1 MFVVFVLKGCG
12 IMILGLGVAVYSGLL
27 LILGRSSRATT
38 ITAFRDGN
46 QRLSPWT
53 IFVMVTALWS
63 ASLIV
68 VQIDTAYQSGVS
80 AVWYGISVAVMSL
93 LVSTLIPWFRRHH
106 YVSNSDLLGSAFG
119 SSVRWLSAMVIS
131 LTFPIFALSNALAA
145 GVFLEVA
152 LHWPL
157 ALSLPLATVA
167 LIAYIQFAGILS
179 IARTQGL
186 NLLTVCGGL
195 GFAVWKLRHATALHT
210 ALPLPPSYW
219 HWFGIGHG
227 LIWVW
232 FGMNTL
238 NVFSAQVEIQAVAAA
253 KEIRR
258 AQQAVW
264 ISTVILLVIIGISTW
279 LGIAARELTPQPNLE
294 GLAAYSLLLVRQSPQ
309 WFIGIVGVSMW
320 AMALMWCGPLLFSGA
335 ISLGADLFGR
345 PKSVWA
351 MRAAL
356 VIEGILMVLY
366 ALWRPGEVAWWRV
379 FGLTLRNA
387 AIVGPT
393 LTVIMWTDLPPM
405 SIFTAMISGILVGLG
420 LNAWTGFSPTH
431 FVWGIN
437 PMWSA
442 ATTTFV
448 VIGLWKLYRHLGLFT
463 TLGSGMGWLV
473 ATVILIRFGDAL
485 ASTGLLGVLVF
496 GVGMALLGYVWGLT
510 KVVARRNLIQP
521 LTILKND

>member
-1 MFVVFVLKGCG
+1 
-12 IMILGLGVAVYSGLL
+12 MILGLGFAVYSALL
-27 LILGRSSRATT
+27 VILGRSSRATT

-68 VQIDTAYQSGVS
+68 VQIDTAYESGVG
-80 AVWYGISVAVMSL
+80 AVWYGISVAIMSL

-119 SSVRWLSAMVIS
+119 PAVRWLSGVVIS

-157 ALSLPLATVA
+157 AVSLPLTTIA

-186 NLLTVCGGL
+186 NLLMVCGGL
-195 GFAVWKLRHATALHT
+195 GLAVWKLGHATALPT
-210 ALPLPPSYW
+210 AFPLPPSYW
-219 HWFGIGHG
+219 HWFGIGQG

-253 KEIRR
+253 KDIRH

-264 ISTVILLVIIGISTW
+264 ISTVILLGIIGISTW
-279 LGIAARELTPQPNLE
+279 LGVVARELTPQTNLE
-294 GLAAYSLLLVRQSPQ
+294 GLVAYSLILVRQSPP
-309 WFIGIVGVSMW
+309 WFIAMVGVSMW

-335 ISLGADLFGR
+335 ISLGADVFGH

-351 MRAAL
+351 MRGAL
-356 VIEGILMVLY
+356 VVEGILMVLY

-387 AIVGPT
+387 AVVGPT
-393 LTVIMWTDLPPM
+393 LAVIMWTDLPPI
-405 SIFTAMISGILVGLG
+405 SILTAMISGILMGLG

-431 FVWGIN
+431 FIWGIN

-448 VIGLWKLYRHLGLFT
+448 VIALWQLYRHRGFFT
-463 TLGSGMGWLV
+463 TLCSGMTWLV
-473 ATVILIRFGDAL
+473 ATIILIHFGVSLSSA
-485 ASTGLLGVLVF
+485 GLLGVLVF
-496 GVGMALLGYVWGLT
+496 GFGVALLGYVWAVT
-510 KVVARRNLIQP
+510 KVADRSRPIQR

>member
-1 MFVVFVLKGCG
+1 
-12 IMILGLGVAVYSGLL
+12 MILGLGIAMYSAVLV
-27 LILGRSSRATT
+27 ILGRSWRATT
-38 ITAFRDGN
+38 IIAFRDGN

-63 ASLIV
+63 ASLIA

-106 YVSNSDLLGSAFG
+106 YVSNSDLLGTAFG
-119 SSVRWLSAMVIS
+119 PLVRRLSGLVIS

-157 ALSLPLATVA
+157 ALSLLLTTIA
-167 LIAYIQFAGILS
+167 LVAYIQFAGILS

-186 NLLTVCGGL
+186 NLVMVVAGL
-195 GFAVWKLRHATALHT
+195 VLATWKLGHST
-210 ALPLPPSYW
+210 ALPRTLALPPSYW

-227 LIWVW
+227 LILVW

-253 KEIRR
+253 KDIRH

-264 ISTVILLVIIGISTW
+264 LSTAILLVIIGVSTW
-279 LGIAARELTPQPNLE
+279 LGIVARELTPQPHLE
-294 GLAAYSLLLVRQSPQ
+294 GLVAYSLLLVHQSSP
-309 WFIGIVGVSMW
+309 WFVAVIGISMW

-335 ISLGADLFGR
+335 ISLGADVLGY

-351 MRAAL
+351 MRGAL
-356 VIEGILMVLY
+356 ILESILMVLY

-387 AIVGPT
+387 AVVGPT
-393 LTVIMWTDLPPM
+393 LAVITWTDLPPI
-405 SIFTAMISGILVGLG
+405 SIFTAMISGIIMGLG

-448 VIGLWKLYRHLGLFT
+448 IIALWQNYRHRGFFN
-463 TLGSGMGWLV
+463 TLSSGILWLA
-473 ATVILIRFGDAL
+473 ATIILIHFGTSFTSD
-485 ASTGLLGVLVF
+485 GLLGVLVF
-496 GVGMALLGYVWGLT
+496 SVGVVLWGYVWVLSRVEG
-510 KVVARRNLIQP
+510 RRRP
-521 LTILKND
+521 TPSLTILKHD